1 MASSVEDVLEGILAK
16 KVDKQAA
23 LRDFALLSEEEK
35 TRVVAALR
43 ERLDAIESTASAAI
57 VDADAAPKLQS
68 LHELKMQP
76 QHVEYIAHLAKEYA
90 RRVPKSKDN
99 ALKHQAYFVD
109 QRKTAGLKK
118 SLKSIQFQ
126 LTYDRADGAY
136 IWDVDGNQYIDLAG
150 DNGVNLFGHQPAF
163 MKKALAER
171 MERGYPLVAYS
182 EDLFE
187 VARLFCEL
195 TGHERMVFAQS
206 GTESLMWS
214 VRIARAATGRKKIVI
229 FDGSYHGLSDAVL
242 AFRDRKGGSMSA
254 GLGMLQEFADQLMI
268 FDYGDMS
275 VLDIIEKRADE
286 IACVLIE
293 PIQSRFPSRQPK
305 EFVREIRRLTLEKD
319 IVLIFD
325 EMITGFR
332 AGPKGVQSFYGV
344 KPDIATYGKVVG
356 GGMPTGVIG
365 GLAKYMDYVDGGT
378 WRFDDDSMPSLK
390 RTMMAGTHTQN
401 TLKVAAAL
409 AICREMQR
417 ISGDQDNYDHMASPC
432 ELGRINRLTEWL
444 SNEINAFFVEKRVP
458 FIVEYFSSLFRIQV
472 EDDPFGLTR
481 ELFFVLMKTHG
492 IETSTSGNCFLT
504 TAHTEDDARAI
515 VDATK
520 KSIETMIEYGFFLE
534 PEPVVTSNTPA
545 AEATAAAQPVVAA
558 SSSAPTHAVASPAP
572 ATALR
577 PTDPAAVVERL
588 KALILADLNKAQG
601 KGA

>member
-1 MASSVEDVLEGILAK
+1 MSASVEDVLEGILAK
-16 KVDKQAA
+16 KVDKQSA
-23 LRDFALLSEEEK
+23 LRDFGMLSEEEK
-35 TRVVAALR
+35 GAVVSALR
-43 ERLDAIESTASAAI
+43 DRLRAVEEVAG
-57 VDADAAPKLQS
+57 DAATGEAAPTKLQS
-68 LHELKMQP
+68 LHELKLQP
-76 QHVEYIAHLAKEYA
+76 SHVAYIAELTEQYA
-90 RRVPKSKDN
+90 RRVPKSKGN

-118 SLKSIQFQ
+118 SLKSVQFQ
-126 LTYDRADGAY
+126 LTYDHADGAY
-136 IWDVDGNQYIDLAG
+136 IWDVDGNKYIDLAG
-150 DNGVNLFGHQPAF
+150 DNGVNLFGHQPEF
-163 MKKALAER
+163 MKQALTER
-171 MERGYPLVAYS
+171 MARGYPLVAYS

-254 GLGMLQEFADQLMI
+254 GLGMLQEFADQLII
-268 FDYGDMS
+268 FDYGDMAA
-275 VLDIIEKRADE
+275 LDIIQKRADE

-417 ISGDQDNYDHMASPC
+417 ISGDPDHYDHMTSPC
-432 ELGRINRLTEWL
+432 ELGRINRLTEWM
-444 SNEINAFFVEKRVP
+444 SNELNAFFIEKRVP
-458 FIVEYFSSLFRIQV
+458 FFVEYFSSLFRIQV

-481 ELFFVLMKTHG
+481 ELFFVLMKVHG

-504 TAHTEDDARAI
+504 TAHTEEDGRA
-515 VDATK
+515 VVEATK
-520 KSIETMIEYGFFLE
+520 KSIGIMLEHGFFLE
-534 PEPVVTSNTPA
+534 PEPVA
-545 AEATAAAQPVVAA
+545 ASEVAVSAAATAPMQAAPPAAAQ
-558 SSSAPTHAVASPAP
+558 APTSAARAS
-572 ATALR
+572 
-577 PTDPAAVVERL
+577 DPAAVVERL
-588 KALILADLNKAQG
+588 KALILADLNNAQG
-601 KGA
+601 RGA

>member
-1 MASSVEDVLEGILAK
+1 MASSVEDVLDGILAR

-23 LRDFALLSEEEK
+23 LRDFAALSEEEK
-35 TRVVAALR
+35 EKLVSALR
-43 ERLDAIESTASAAI
+43 DRLRAI
-57 VDADAAPKLQS
+57 DADAAPSPSGPDAPPKLQS

-76 QHVEYIAHLAKEYA
+76 EHLAYIAALTEEYA

-136 IWDVDGNQYIDLAG
+136 IWDIDGNRYIDLAG

-163 MKKALAER
+163 MKKALVER
-171 MERGYPLVAYS
+171 MDRGYPLVAYS

-206 GTESLMWS
+206 GTESLMWA

-254 GLGMLQEFADQLMI
+254 GLGMLQEFADQLLI

-305 EFVREIRRLTLEKD
+305 PFLREIRRLTLEKD

-344 KPDIATYGKVVG
+344 KPDIATYGKVIG

-409 AICREMQR
+409 AICREMKR
-417 ISGDQDNYDHMASPC
+417 ICGDQEAYDHLTSPC

-444 SNEINAFFVEKRVP
+444 SGEINAFFAEKRVP
-458 FIVEYFSSLFRIQV
+458 FVVEYFSSLFRIQV

-504 TAHTEDDARAI
+504 TAHTDEDARAI
-515 VDATK
+515 VDATR
-520 KSIETMIEYGFFLE
+520 KSIETMIAHGFFVE
-534 PEPVVTSNTPA
+534 PEPAQETPA
-545 AEATAAAQPVVAA
+545 GAGETTASAASVAPNASTPPPIAAAPAGAVRA
-558 SSSAPTHAVASPAP
+558 S
-572 ATALR
+572 
-577 PTDPAAVVERL
+577 DPGAVVERL
-588 KALILADLNKAQG
+588 KALILADLAHAQG